1 MSKLTI
7 FEVKDA
13 IKHLEAQ
20 AIKPTVLNIRKL
32 LGHGSFSSIT
42 KYLKEIKASAQ
53 AQAQALS
60 HAPLNEA
67 PALEDKDLTQ
77 VFNQTGPSNA
87 PQISETSTLKN
98 EAFQTTLTHPNQAQT
113 CAPKCNDS
121 LPHALGPLESCGPEQ
136 IMATGALIHERQQE
150 IARLRQLLTSAHADL
165 TVALKREATVHAEVK
180 VLERLLKAV
189 IIDHAGNEIPGDLKR
204 ALAIIFL
211 ASQTRPQSESYRTSL
226 KKVTDTMKIFL
237 K

>member
-20 AIKPTVLNIRKL
+20 AIKPTVLNIRKI

-42 KYLKEIKASAQ
+42 KYLKEIKASAL
-53 AQAQALS
+53 APTPS
-60 HAPLNEA
+60 YAPLNEA
-67 PALEDKDLTQ
+67 PALEDQDLTQ
-77 VFNQTGPSNA
+77 VFNQTATSNES
-87 PQISETSTLKN
+87 QINETSTLKN
-98 EAFQTTLTHPNQAQT
+98 ESSQTTLTHPNQAQT
-113 CAPKCNDS
+113 CAPKCRAS
-121 LPHALGPLESCGPEQ
+121 SPHALEPLESCGPEQ

-165 TVALKREATVHAEVK
+165 TAALKREATVHAEVK

-204 ALAIIFL
+204 ALNIIFL